1 MKRLLIA
8 GAAFAVCASPAF
20 AKKTKVVFVTS
31 AAVKDKP
38 AVTFDPDRAYVL
50 VRSNIAIPL
59 HLMRIPSEEDQV
71 KYDALKAEAFT
82 EAREKYAKKKASYDK
97 AKAAYDKTPKGAA
110 KPVLPEKPVEPTEA
124 NFEFTPF
131 GLMTGVPIGPLF
143 RFAKGDGGA
152 STYLHE
158 LTPGRYRI
166 YGMVSVLPNAAATG
180 SCFCMGSV
188 AFEVKAGQV
197 TDLGY
202 LRALMPEE
210 VKVQEGDATGL
221 FDSEK
226 VEGYQVLQPAPASWT
241 LDPRLAGATVV
252 PAKFWPVGK
261 MPNYFGVSVG
271 RMPPLAGV
279 MRYDRDRIID
289 LTGAQTVAQ

>member
-1 MKRLLIA
+1 MKRLLIVT
-8 GAAFAVCASPAF
+8 AALAACISPAF
-20 AKKTKVVFVTS
+20 AKKEKVVFVTA

-38 AVTFDPDRAYVL
+38 AIVLDPVRAYVL
-50 VRSNIAIPL
+50 LRSNIAMPL
-59 HLMRIPSEEDQV
+59 HLMRIPSSEDQV
-71 KYDALKAEAFT
+71 KYDALKAEAFA
-82 EAREKYAKKKASYDK
+82 EAREKYTKKKASYDK
-97 AKAAYDKTPKGAA
+97 AKVAYDKSPKGAA

-166 YGMVSVLPNAAATG
+166 YGTVSVLPNAAATG

-188 AFEVKAGQV
+188 GFEVKAGQV

-202 LRALMPEE
+202 LRALMPGE
-210 VKVQEGDATGL
+210 VKVQEGDATRL

-226 VEGYQVLQPAPASWT
+226 VEGYQALQPAPASWT

-279 MRYDRDRIID
+279 MRYDRDRIVD
-289 LTGAQTVAQ
+289 LTAAQAAQ